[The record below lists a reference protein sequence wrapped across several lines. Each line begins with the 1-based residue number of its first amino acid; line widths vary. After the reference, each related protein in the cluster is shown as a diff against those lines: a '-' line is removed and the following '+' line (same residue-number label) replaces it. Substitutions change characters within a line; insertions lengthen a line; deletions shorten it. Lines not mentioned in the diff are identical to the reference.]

1 MSIEVTRTKSDL
13 AFDIVNY
20 VFLSIVLLLVLYPLY
35 FVVIASFS
43 NPSLVNS
50 GQVKLLPK
58 GINLDGYIRIFKDS
72 SIVTGYKNTIVYTV
86 IGTFVNIAFTIPAAF
101 ALSRKDLDGRNLI
114 MYLVTFTMFF
124 GGGLI
129 PTFIVVR
136 NLGLYNSMWSLIL
149 PGAVIPWNLIIARTF
164 FQTSIP
170 DELREAAQIDGCND
184 FMFFFKI
191 VLPLSSTLIAIMVL
205 FYGVGHWNSFFNALI
220 YIKDKARY
228 PLQLVLRNILI
239 VNQVSTDMLE
249 NVEQMNEQLEI
260 AALIQ
265 YGVIIVAALPLLI
278 LYPFLQRYFVKGV
291 MIGSVKG

>member
-72 SIVTGYKNTIVYTV
+72 SIVTGYKNTIIYTV